1 MLLCLLC
8 ALLPFPIK
16 QPLNSTNSLPHNPKN
31 RPKPK
36 TPTPNSHSI
45 NEKVHQR
52 PVTNAES
59 QEDPKISPLVLEL
72 DVERAHVVDAGA
84 VLAVSAIS
92 CGVGVHEVAGCRID
106 KVLGVGGTG

>member
-36 TPTPNSHSI
+36 TPTPNPHGI
-45 NEKVHQR
+45 DKNVHQR
-52 PVTNAES
+52 PITNAET
-59 QEDPKISPLVLEL
+59 QEDPKISPFVLGL
-72 DVERAHVVDAGA
+72 DVERAHVVDARA
-84 VLAVSAIS
+84 VLAVSTVT
-92 CGVGVHEVAGCRID
+92 CGFWIGEVAGCRAD
-106 KVLGVGGTG
+106 EGLGVGGTG